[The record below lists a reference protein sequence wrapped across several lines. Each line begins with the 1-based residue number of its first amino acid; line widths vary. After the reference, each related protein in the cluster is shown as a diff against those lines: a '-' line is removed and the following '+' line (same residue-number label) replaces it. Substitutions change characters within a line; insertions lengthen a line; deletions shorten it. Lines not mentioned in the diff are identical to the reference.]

1 MRAISPC
8 AIDRWFLTLAAAA
21 MVGAPS
27 AGAQANAAAAASS
40 ATTDAAANGGINP
53 ITHEGFLAPPDEIA
67 KVVLAP
73 RHLNVSLTNPSPDR
87 KYFLKAQSEG
97 MPTMAVFAKPH
108 YYLGGVQVDHR
119 ANRARSLTT
128 RGSSGFSVIDWESGR
143 TTNIELPRGARASNP
158 AWSRDGREIAYF
170 AHFDN
175 ATHIYIANAATGK
188 SRALTK
194 TPVLATL
201 VTSFEWTADGK
212 GIVTVLIP
220 EGRGAEPKLP
230 DVPSQPKIR
239 VTQGTKAQTRTYAS
253 LLETPHDKALLE
265 YYATGQLAVIDAKNG
280 AVRRV
285 GKPAMI
291 QRVDASPDGRHF
303 RVTQMQQ
310 PFSYIVPVSSF
321 GNREELWDSNGKV
334 LLEIARRELRE
345 GAGPGANDDDPAP
358 AAQARQAA
366 DTAKRNI
373 AWHPIGAG
381 MIYLRQD
388 PAPRRA
394 ERDSTTPAPAGG
406 TNVTPAR
413 RKDRLYHWLPPYDST
428 SAKVLFE
435 SDNRMSNVRFSEDGQ
450 VLFVTDEDGE
460 SAVYLTEPTKRYTI
474 SRGRGGAGGRGGRG
488 GGGGAQTPA
497 AQAAADSAFYNN
509 PGSLMTTS
517 GPNGG
522 SVVLMSTDRGAVYLS
537 GTKYFPNPAVEA
549 PRSFVDRL
557 DVKTGNKTRIFESDG
572 KVWETISEVL
582 DDDFTRAI
590 VSRESPT
597 EVPDFYL
604 RDMKTGTLR
613 KLTNNVDY
621 SPELTRAI
629 RRIIPVERVD
639 GYKFFVN
646 ITLPPD
652 YVQGT
657 RLPAMFWFYPREF
670 TDQQSYDRTRRTLN
684 KSRFPS
690 ISTRDMDILTKLGYA
705 VVEPDAPI
713 VGENGRMNDNYVSDL
728 RNNLTAVIDTLVSQ
742 GYIDRNRI
750 GIGGHSYGA
759 FSTVNAMVHT
769 PYFKAGIAGDGNFLR
784 ALTPNG
790 FQTERRDLWTARDTY
805 LEMSPLLYADKL
817 NGALLMYHGMA
828 DQNVGTAPIN
838 SERLYHA
845 LMGLGKTAAL
855 YMYPYEDHGPATR
868 ETNLDLWARWV
879 AWLDTYVKNRKKEG
893 IAIMQDDR

>member
-1 MRAISPC
+1 MRAIASC
-8 AIDRWFLTLAAAA
+8 AIDRWFLRVAAA
-21 MVGAPS
+21 VLVVAPS
-27 AGAQANAAAAASS
+27 LGAQTSAVTTTAPASPTKT
-40 ATTDAAANGGINP
+40 AKAEFNP

-87 KYFLKAQSEG
+87 KFFLKAQSEG

-119 ANRARSLTT
+119 ANRARALTT
-128 RGSSGFSVIDWESGR
+128 RGSSGFSVIDWESGK
-143 TTNIELPRGARASNP
+143 TTAIELPRGATATNP

-175 ATHIYIANAATGK
+175 ATHIYIANASTGK

-201 VTSFEWTADGK
+201 VTSFGWTADGK
-212 GIVTVLIP
+212 SIVTVLIP
-220 EGRGAEPKLP
+220 EGRGAEPRLP

-285 GKPAMI
+285 GKPSMI
-291 QRVDASPDGRHF
+291 QRVDASPDGRYF

-310 PFSYIVPVSSF
+310 PFSYIVPVASF

-334 LLEIARRELRE
+334 LLEIAKRELRE
-345 GAGPGANDDDPAP
+345 GAGPGTTDDDPAP
-358 AAQARQAA
+358 AAQAARQAA
-366 DTAKRNI
+366 DTAKRNL
-373 AWHPIGAG
+373 AWNPVGAG
-381 MIYLRQD
+381 MVYLQQE
-388 PAPRRA
+388 PASRRA
-394 ERDSTTPAPAGG
+394 GRDSAAPAPAGG
-406 TNVTPAR
+406 SNVDQPR
-413 RKDRLYHWLPPYDST
+413 RKDRLYQWLPPYDST
-428 SAKVLFE
+428 SARVLFE
-435 SDNRMSNVRFSEDGQ
+435 SDSRMSNVRFSGDGQ
-450 VLFVTDEDGE
+450 VLFVSDDSGE
-460 SAVYLTEPTKRYTI
+460 SAIYLTEPTKRYTI
-474 SRGRGGAGGRGGRG
+474 SRGRASTGGRG
-488 GGGGAQTPA
+488 GGGGGGTLTPA
-497 AQAAADSAFYNN
+497 QQAAADSAFYDN
-509 PGSLMTTS
+509 PGSLMTTD
-517 GPNGG
+517 GPNGT
-522 SVVLMSTDRGAVYLS
+522 SVVLMSSDRGAVYLS
-537 GTKYFPNPAVEA
+537 GTKHFPNPVADA

-557 DVKTGNKTRIFESDG
+557 DVKTGNKTRVFESDG

-582 DDDFTRAI
+582 DDDFSRAI

-604 RDMKTGTLR
+604 RDMKSGTLR
-613 KLTNNVDY
+613 KLTNNIDY

-629 RRIIPVERVD
+629 RKIIPVERVD

-646 ITLPPD
+646 ITLPAD

-657 RLPAMFWFYPREF
+657 KLPAMFWFYPREY

-690 ISTRDMDILTKLGYA
+690 VSTRDMDILTKLGYA

-769 PYFKAGIAGDGNFLR
+769 PYFKAGIAGDGNYLR
-784 ALTPNG
+784 PLTPNG
-790 FQTERRDLWTARDTY
+790 FQSERRDLWEARETY

-855 YMYPYEDHGPATR
+855 YMYPYEDHGPATK

-879 AWLDTYVKNRKKEG
+879 AWLDTYLKNPKKDG
-893 IAIMQDDR
+893 IAIMH

>member
-8 AIDRWFLTLAAAA
+8 AIDRWFLRVAVAAVVVAPS
-21 MVGAPS
+21 VGAQTNAVTTAPP
-27 AGAQANAAAAASS
+27 APANNAAKAE
-40 ATTDAAANGGINP
+40 INP

-97 MPTMAVFAKPH
+97 MPSMAVFAKPH

-128 RGSSGFSVIDWESGR
+128 RGSSGFSVIDWESGK
-143 TTNIELPRGARASNP
+143 TTNIELPRGATATNP

-175 ATHIYIANAATGK
+175 ATHIYIASATTGK

-201 VTSFEWTADGK
+201 VTAFEWTADGK

-265 YYATGQLAVIDAKNG
+265 YYATGQLAVIDTKSG

-291 QRVDASPDGRHF
+291 QRVDASPDGQHF
-303 RVTQMQQ
+303 RVTQMQH
-310 PFSYIVPVSSF
+310 PFSYIVPVASF

-334 LLEIARRELRE
+334 LLEIAKRELRE
-345 GAGPGANDDDPAP
+345 GAGPGATDDDPAP
-358 AAQARQAA
+358 AAQARALA
-366 DTAKRNI
+366 DTAKRNL
-373 AWHPIGAG
+373 AWNPVGAG
-381 MIYLRQD
+381 MIYLQQE
-388 PAPRRA
+388 PAARRA
-394 ERDSTTPAPAGG
+394 GRDSGAPAGG
-406 TNVTPAR
+406 NNVNQPR
-413 RKDRLYHWLPPYDST
+413 RKDRLYQWLPPYDST

-435 SDNRMSNVRFSEDGQ
+435 SDSRMSNVRFSEDGQ
-450 VLFVTDEDGE
+450 VLFVSDDNGE
-460 SAVYLTEPTKRYTI
+460 SAVYMSEPAKRYTI
-474 SRGRGGAGGRGGRG
+474 SRGRGGAGGRGGG
-488 GGGGAQTPA
+488 GGGGGAGGGAQTPA
-497 AQAAADSAFYNN
+497 QIAAADSAFYNN
-509 PGSLMTTS
+509 PGSLMTKT
-517 GPNGG
+517 GPTGA
-522 SVVLMSTDRGAVYLS
+522 SVVQMSTDRQAVYLS
-537 GTKYFPNPAVEA
+537 GTKYFPNPAADA

-572 KVWETISEVL
+572 KVWETVSEVL
-582 DDDFTRAI
+582 DDEFSRAI

-604 RDMKTGTLR
+604 RDMKTGTLK

-629 RRIIPVERVD
+629 RKIIPVERVD

-646 ITLPPD
+646 ITLPAD

-657 RLPAMFWFYPREF
+657 KLPAMFWFYPREF
-670 TDQQSYDRTRRTLN
+670 TDQVSYDRTRRTLN

-690 ISTRDMDILTKLGYA
+690 ITTRDMDILTKLGYA

-769 PYFKAGIAGDGNFLR
+769 PYFKAGIAGDGNYLR

-790 FQTERRDLWTARDTY
+790 FQSERRDLWEARETY

-845 LMGLGKTAAL
+845 LMGLGKTASL
-855 YMYPYEDHGPATR
+855 YMYPYEDHGPATK

-879 AWLDTYVKNRKKEG
+879 AWLDTYLKNPKKEG
-893 IAIMQDDR
+893 IAIMH

>member
-1 MRAISPC
+1 MMRVCSSR
-8 AIDRWFLTLAAAA
+8 AIDRWLLGTAVAVLLVASPAAAQQNSA
-21 MVGAPS
+21 AP
-27 AGAQANAAAAASS
+27 
-40 ATTDAAANGGINP
+40 NP
-53 ITHEGFLAPPDEIA
+53 ITHEGFLSPPEEIA
-67 KVVLAP
+67 KTVLAP
-73 RHLNVSLTNPSPDR
+73 RHLNVTLSNPSPDR
-87 KYFLKAQSEG
+87 KYFIKAQSEG

-128 RGSSGFSVIDWESGR
+128 RAGSGFSIIDWESGKS
-143 TTNIELPRGARASNP
+143 TNIELPRGATATNP
-158 AWSRDGREIAYF
+158 LWSRDGREVAYF

-194 TPVLATL
+194 VPVLATL

-212 GIVTVLIP
+212 SIVTVLIP
-220 EGRGAEPKLP
+220 EGRGAEPRLP

-265 YYATGQLAVIDAKNG
+265 YYATGQLAVIDAKSG
-280 AVRRV
+280 AVRKV

-291 QRVDASPDGRHF
+291 QSVDASPDGQYF
-303 RVTQMQQ
+303 RVTQMQH
-310 PFSYIVPVSSF
+310 PFSYIVPVASF
-321 GNREELWDSNGKV
+321 GNREELWDPTGKIV
-334 LLEIARRELRE
+334 LELAKRELRE
-345 GAGPGANDDDPAP
+345 GGGPGATDDDPAP
-358 AAQARQAA
+358 AAQAARAAA
-366 DTAKRNI
+366 DTAKRGI
-373 AWHPIGAG
+373 AWNPVGPG
-381 MIYLRQD
+381 MIYLQQEA
-388 PAPRRA
+388 APRRGA
-394 ERDSTTPAPAGG
+394 RDSTAGPANANQP
-406 TNVTPAR
+406 R
-413 RKDRLYHWLPPYDST
+413 RKDRLYQWSPPYGASD
-428 SAKVLFE
+428 ARVLYE
-435 SDNRMSNVRFSEDGQ
+435 SDSRMNNVRFSADGQ
-450 VLFVTDEDGE
+450 VLFLSDETGE
-460 SAVYLTEPTKRYTI
+460 HAVYLSEPGKRYTI
-474 SRGRGGAGGRGGRG
+474 TRGGGGRGGRG
-488 GGGGAQTPA
+488 GGGGGGGGGAQTPA
-497 AQAAADSAFYNN
+497 QIAAADSAFYNA
-509 PGSLMTTS
+509 PGSLMTKR
-517 GPNGG
+517 GPNGAP
-522 SVVLMSTDRGAVYLS
+522 VVQMSSDQAAVYLS
-537 GTKYFPNPAVEA
+537 GTKYFPDPTKDA
-549 PRSFVDRL
+549 PRNFVDRL
-557 DVKTGNKTRIFESDG
+557 DVKTGNKTRVFESDG
-572 KVWETISEVL
+572 QIWETVSEVL
-582 DDDFTRAI
+582 DDDFTRVI

-597 EVPDFYL
+597 TVPDFYF
-604 RDMKTGTLR
+604 RDMKAGTVK

-621 SPELTRAI
+621 SPELTKAI
-629 RRIIPVERVD
+629 RKIIPVERVD

-657 RLPAMFWFYPREF
+657 KLPAMFWFYPREF
-670 TDQQSYDRTRRTLN
+670 TDQGSYDRTRRTLN
-684 KSRFPS
+684 KTRFPS
-690 ISTRDMDILTKLGYA
+690 VSTRDMDILTKLGYA

-769 PYFKAGIAGDGNFLR
+769 PYFKAGIAGDGNYLR

-790 FQTERRDLWTARDTY
+790 FQSERRDLWEARETY

-845 LMGLGKTAAL
+845 LMGLGKTASL
-855 YMYPYEDHGPATR
+855 YMYPYEDHGPATK

-879 AWLDTYVKNRKKEG
+879 AWLDTYVKNPKKEG
-893 IAIMQDDR
+893 IAIMH

>member
-1 MRAISPC
+1 MMRVCSPR
-8 AIDRWFLTLAAAA
+8 AIDRWLLGTAAIALLA
-21 MVGAPS
+21 GSPLP
-27 AGAQANAAAAASS
+27 AQNAASS
-40 ATTDAAANGGINP
+40 NGAAPNP
-53 ITHEGFLAPPDEIA
+53 ITHEGFLSPPAEIA
-67 KVVLAP
+67 KTVLAP
-73 RHLNVSLTNPSPDR
+73 RHLNVTLSNPSPDR
-87 KYFLKAQSEG
+87 KYFIKAQSEG

-128 RGSSGFSVIDWESGR
+128 RAGTGFSVIDWESGKSI
-143 TTNIELPRGARASNP
+143 NIEMPKGATATNP
-158 AWSRDGREIAYF
+158 VWSRDGREIAFF

-212 GIVTVLIP
+212 SIVTVLIP
-220 EGRGAEPKLP
+220 DGRGVEPRLP

-239 VTQGTKAQTRTYAS
+239 VTQGTRAQTRTYAS
-253 LLETPHDKALLE
+253 LLETPHDKALLQ
-265 YYATGQLAVIDAKNG
+265 YYATGQLAVIDAKSG
-280 AVRRV
+280 AVRKI

-291 QRVDASPDGRHF
+291 QSVDAAPDGQYF
-303 RVTQMQQ
+303 RIRQMQE
-310 PFSYIVPVSSF
+310 PFSYIVPVASF
-321 GNREELWDSNGKV
+321 GNREELWDATGKV
-334 LLEIARRELRE
+334 ILEIARRELRE
-345 GAGPGANDDDPAP
+345 GGGPGATDDDPAP
-358 AAQARQAA
+358 AAQARAAA
-366 DTAKRNI
+366 DTAKRSLGWN
-373 AWHPIGAG
+373 PVGAG
-381 MIYLRQD
+381 MTSLQLE

-394 ERDSTTPAPAGG
+394 GGDSARGPANANQP
-406 TNVTPAR
+406 R
-413 RKDRLYHWLPPYDST
+413 RKDRLYQWTPPYDSS
-428 SAKVLFE
+428 SAKVLYE
-435 SDNRMSNVRFSEDGQ
+435 SDSRMTNVRFSADGQ
-450 VLFVTDEDGE
+450 VLFVTDETGE
-460 SAVYLTEPTKRYTI
+460 HAVYMSEPTKRYTI
-474 SRGRGGAGGRGGRG
+474 SRGRGGAGGRGGGGGG

-497 AQAAADSAFYNN
+497 QIAAADSAFFNA
-509 PGSLMTTS
+509 PGSLMTTR
-517 GPNGG
+517 GPNGA
-522 SVVLMSTDRGAVYLS
+522 SVVQMSSDKAAVYLS
-537 GTKYFPNPAVEA
+537 GTKYFPDPTKDA
-549 PRSFVDRL
+549 PRTFVDRL
-557 DVKTGNKTRIFESDG
+557 DVRTGNKTRIFESDG
-572 KVWETISEVL
+572 QTWESVSEVL
-582 DDDFTRAI
+582 DDDFTRVI

-597 EVPDFYL
+597 MVPDFYL
-604 RDMKTGTLR
+604 RDMKSGTLK

-621 SPELTRAI
+621 SPELTKAI
-629 RRIIPVERVD
+629 RKIIPVERVD

-670 TDQQSYDRTRRTLN
+670 TDQVSYDRTRRTLN
-684 KSRFPS
+684 KTRFPS
-690 ISTRDMDILTKLGYA
+690 VSTRDMDILTKLGYA

-769 PYFKAGIAGDGNFLR
+769 PYFKAGIAGDGNYLR
-784 ALTPNG
+784 PLTPNG
-790 FQTERRDLWTARDTY
+790 FQSERRDLWEARETY
-805 LEMSPLLYADKL
+805 LEMSPLLFADKL

-845 LMGLGKTAAL
+845 LMGLGKTASL

-879 AWLDTYVKNRKKEG
+879 AWLDTYVKNPKKEG
-893 IAIMQDDR
+893 IAIMH

>member
-1 MRAISPC
+1 MRASPPR
-8 AIDRWFLTLAAAA
+8 ATDRWFVPVALATF
-21 MVGAPS
+21 VS
-27 AGAQANAAAAASS
+27 AGQLSAQANTQAATTPSS
-40 ATTDAAANGGINP
+40 AVVNP
-53 ITHEGFLAPPDEIA
+53 ITHEGFLSPPEEIA
-67 KVVLAP
+67 KTVLAP

-128 RGSSGFSVIDWESGR
+128 RGNSGFSVIDWESGR
-143 TTNIELPRGARASNP
+143 TTRIELPRGATATNP

-212 GIVTVLIP
+212 SIVTVLIP
-220 EGRGAEPKLP
+220 DGRGAEPKLP

-253 LLETPHDKALLE
+253 LLETPHDKALLQ
-265 YYATGQLAVIDAKNG
+265 YYATGQLAVIDTKSG

-291 QRVDASPDGRHF
+291 QRVDAAPDGQYF
-303 RVTQMQQ
+303 RVTHMQE
-310 PFSYIVPVSSF
+310 PFSYIVPVASF

-334 LLEIARRELRE
+334 LLEIAKRELRE
-345 GAGPGANDDDPAP
+345 GAGPGANDDDAAP
-358 AAQARQAA
+358 AAQARAAA
-366 DTAKRNI
+366 DTAKRAL
-373 AWHPIGAG
+373 AWNPIGAG
-381 MIYLRQD
+381 MIYLQQE
-388 PAPRRA
+388 PAARRA
-394 ERDSTTPAPAGG
+394 ARDSGEAPAG
-406 TNVTPAR
+406 PANANQPR
-413 RKDRLYHWLPPYDST
+413 RKDRLYQWMPPYDAS
-428 SAKVLFE
+428 SAKVLYE
-435 SDNRMSNVRFSEDGQ
+435 SDSRMSGVRFSADGQ
-450 VLFVTDEDGE
+450 VLFVSDETGE
-460 SAVYLTEPTKRYTI
+460 YAVYMNEPTRRYTI
-474 SRGRGGAGGRGGRG
+474 SRGRGGAGGRGG
-488 GGGGAQTPA
+488 GGGGATTPA
-497 AQAAADSAFYNN
+497 AQAAQDSAFYNN
-509 PGSLMTTS
+509 PGSLMTKA
-517 GPNGG
+517 GPMGA
-522 SVVLMSTDRGAVYLS
+522 SVVHMSTDRQAVYLA
-537 GTKYFPNPAVEA
+537 GTKYFPNPAVDA

-557 DVKTGNKTRIFESDG
+557 EVKTGNKTRIFESDG

-604 RDMKTGTLR
+604 RDMKSGALK
-613 KLTNNVDY
+613 KLTSNVDY
-621 SPELTRAI
+621 SPELTSAI
-629 RRIIPVERVD
+629 RKIIPVERVD
-639 GYKFFVN
+639 GYKFYVN
-646 ITLPPD
+646 ITLPPG

-670 TDQQSYDRTRRTLN
+670 TDQVSYDRTRRTLN

-690 ISTRDMDILTKLGYA
+690 VSTRDMDILTKIGYA

-713 VGENGRMNDNYVSDL
+713 VGENGRMNDNYISDL

-769 PYFKAGIAGDGNFLR
+769 PYFKAGIAGDGNYLR

-790 FQTERRDLWTARDTY
+790 FQTERRDLWTARETY
-805 LEMSPLLYADKL
+805 MEMSPLLYADKL
-817 NGALLMYHGMA
+817 QGALLMYHGMD

-845 LMGLGKTAAL
+845 LMGLGKTASL
-855 YMYPYEDHGPATR
+855 YMYPYEDHGPATK

-879 AWLDTYVKNRKKEG
+879 AWLDTYLKNPRKEG
-893 IAIMQDDR
+893 IAIMHDGDR

>member
-1 MRAISPC
+1 MRAISPR
-8 AIDRWFLTLAAAA
+8 AIDRWFLSVAAAA
-21 MVGAPS
+21 LVAAPP
-27 AGAQANAAAAASS
+27 ARAQTNAAPAAAPATASAAAAE
-40 ATTDAAANGGINP
+40 INP
-53 ITHEGFLAPPDEIA
+53 ITHEGFLSPPDEIA

-87 KYFLKAQSEG
+87 KYFLKAESEG

-108 YYLGGVQVDHR
+108 YYLGGVQIDHR

-128 RGSSGFSVIDWESGR
+128 RGSSGFSVIDWETGR
-143 TTNIELPRGARASNP
+143 TTKIELPRGARATNP
-158 AWSRDGREIAYF
+158 AWSRDGREVAYF

-194 TPVLATL
+194 APVLATL
-201 VTSFEWTADGK
+201 VTSFAWTADGK
-212 GIVTVLIP
+212 GIVTVLVP
-220 EGRGAEPKLP
+220 EGRGAEPRLP
-230 DVPSQPKIR
+230 DVPTQPKIR

-265 YYATGQLAVIDAKNG
+265 YYATGQLAVIDTKSG
-280 AVRRV
+280 AVRRI
-285 GKPAMI
+285 GKPAMV
-291 QRVDASPDGRHF
+291 QRVDASPDGQHF
-303 RVTQMQQ
+303 RITHMQH
-310 PFSYIVPVSSF
+310 PFSYIVPVQSF

-334 LLEIARRELRE
+334 LLEIAKRELRE
-345 GAGPGANDDDPAP
+345 GAGPGATDDDAAP

-366 DTAKRNI
+366 DTAKRNL
-373 AWHPIGAG
+373 AWNPVGPG
-381 MIYLRQD
+381 MIYLQQE
-388 PAPRRA
+388 PAQRRA
-394 ERDSTTPAPAGG
+394 ERDSAAPAGR
-406 TNVTPAR
+406 NEVNQPR
-413 RKDRLYHWLPPYDST
+413 RKDRLYQWLPPYDAA

-435 SDNRMSNVRFSEDGQ
+435 SESRMSNVRFSEDGQ
-450 VLFVTDEDGE
+450 VLFVSDDNGE
-460 SAVYLTEPTKRYTI
+460 SAVYLSEPARRYTI
-474 SRGRGGAGGRGGRG
+474 TRGRGGAGGRGGG
-488 GGGGAQTPA
+488 GGGTQTPA
-497 AQAAADSAFYNN
+497 QIAAADSAFYNN
-509 PGSLMTTS
+509 PGTLLTKT
-517 GPNGG
+517 GPNGAT
-522 SVVLMSTDRGAVYLS
+522 VVQMSSDRQAVYLS
-537 GTKYFPNPAVEA
+537 GTKYFPNPVADA

-557 DVKTGNKTRIFESDG
+557 EVKTGNKTRVFESDG
-572 KVWETISEVL
+572 KVWETVSEVL

-604 RDMKTGTLR
+604 RDMKAGTLR

-629 RRIIPVERVD
+629 RKIIPVERVD

-684 KSRFPS
+684 KTRFPS

-728 RNNLTAVIDTLVSQ
+728 RNNLTAVIDTLVSH

-769 PYFKAGIAGDGNFLR
+769 PYFKAGIAGDGNYLR

-790 FQTERRDLWTARDTY
+790 FQTERRDLWTARETY

-845 LMGLGKTAAL
+845 LMGLGKTASL
-855 YMYPYEDHGPATR
+855 YMYPYEDHGPATK

-879 AWLDTYVKNRKKEG
+879 AWLDTYLKNPKKDG
-893 IAIMQDDR
+893 RAIMNDDR

>member
-1 MRAISPC
+1 MRAILLRVSP
-8 AIDRWFLTLAAAA
+8 RWFLCLAVALAFGSPLAAQ
-21 MVGAPS
+21 S
-27 AGAQANAAAAASS
+27 NAATNA
-40 ATTDAAANGGINP
+40 

-73 RHLNVSLTNPSPDR
+73 RHLNVSLSNPSPDR

-143 TTNIELPRGARASNP
+143 TTNIELPRSATATSP
-158 AWSRDGREIAYF
+158 AWSRDGREIAYL

-194 TPVLATL
+194 TPLLATL
-201 VTSFEWTADGK
+201 VTSFEWTGDGK

-239 VTQGTKAQTRTYAS
+239 VTQGAKNQTRTYAS

-265 YYATGQLAVIDAKNG
+265 YYATGQLAVIDAKSG

-285 GKPAMI
+285 GRPAMI
-291 QRVDASPDGRHF
+291 QRVDASPDGQYF
-303 RVTQMQQ
+303 RITHLQQ

-334 LLEIARRELRE
+334 LLEIAKRELRE
-345 GAGPGANDDDPAP
+345 SSGPAATDDDDDAAPGA
-358 AAQARQAA
+358 RQSA
-366 DTAKRNI
+366 DTAKRAI
-373 AWHPIGAG
+373 AWNPVGPG
-381 MIYLRQD
+381 MIYLQQES
-388 PAPRRA
+388 APRRA
-394 ERDSTTPAPAGG
+394 GRDSAGAPAA
-406 TNVTPAR
+406 PANANEPR
-413 RKDRLYHWLPPYDST
+413 RKDRLYQWLPPYDTT
-428 SAKVLFE
+428 SRKVLYE
-435 SDNRMSNVRFSEDGQ
+435 SDSRMNDVRFSEDGQ
-450 VLFVTDEDGE
+450 VLFLTDDTGE
-460 SAVYLTEPTKRYTI
+460 FAVYLTEPTKRYTI
-474 SRGRGGAGGRGGRG
+474 RRGSGGRGGRG
-488 GGGGAQTPA
+488 GGRGAQTPA
-497 AQAAADSAFYNN
+497 AMAAADSAFYAN
-509 PGSLMTTS
+509 PGSLITKTS
-517 GPNGG
+517 PAGAI
-522 SVVLMSTDRGAVYLS
+522 VVRMSSDRQAVYLE
-537 GTKYFPNPAVEA
+537 GTKYFPNPVVDA

-557 DVKTGNKTRIFESDG
+557 DVKTGNKTRVFESDG
-572 KVWETISEVL
+572 QTWETVSEVL
-582 DDDFTRAI
+582 DDEFTRVI

-597 EVPDFYL
+597 QVPDFYL
-604 RDMKTGTLR
+604 RDIKTGTLK
-613 KLTNNVDY
+613 KLTSNVDY

-629 RRIIPVERVD
+629 RKIIPVERVD

-646 ITLPPD
+646 ITLPAD

-657 RLPAMFWFYPREF
+657 KLPAMFWFYPREF
-670 TDQQSYDRTRRTLN
+670 TDQVSYDRTRRTLN

-690 ISTRDMDILTKLGYA
+690 ITTRDMDILTKLGYA

-769 PYFKAGIAGDGNFLR
+769 PYFKAGIAGDGNYLR
-784 ALTPNG
+784 PLTPNG
-790 FQTERRDLWTARDTY
+790 FQSERRDLWTARETY
-805 LEMSPLLYADKL
+805 LEMSPLLFADKL

-845 LMGLGKTAAL
+845 LMGLGKTASL
-855 YMYPYEDHGPATR
+855 YMYPYEDHGPATK

-879 AWLDTYVKNRKKEG
+879 AWLDTYLKNPKKDG
-893 IAIMQDDR
+893 IAIMHDDR

>member
-1 MRAISPC
+1 MRAFAPC
-8 AIDRWFLTLAAAA
+8 AFDRWFLNVAVAAL
-21 MVGAPS
+21 VVAP
-27 AGAQANAAAAASS
+27 AGAQSNAATTASPAPANTAARAE
-40 ATTDAAANGGINP
+40 INP

-73 RHLNVSLTNPSPDR
+73 RHLNVSLSNPSPDR

-128 RGSSGFSVIDWESGR
+128 RGSSGFSVIDWETGR
-143 TTNIELPRGARASNP
+143 TTNIELPRGAKATNP

-201 VTSFEWTADGK
+201 VTAFEWTADGK

-220 EGRGAEPKLP
+220 EGRGAEPRLP

-239 VTQGTKAQTRTYAS
+239 VTQGTRAQTRTYAS

-265 YYATGQLAVIDAKNG
+265 YYATGQLAVIDAKSG

-291 QRVDASPDGRHF
+291 QRVDASPDGQYF
-303 RVTQMQQ
+303 RVTQMQH
-310 PFSYIVPVSSF
+310 PFSYIVPVANF
-321 GNREELWDSNGKV
+321 GNREELWDGSGRV
-334 LLEIARRELRE
+334 VAELVRRELRE
-345 GAGPGANDDDPAP
+345 SGSGATDDDPGGP
-358 AAQARQAA
+358 QARQAS
-366 DTAKRNI
+366 DTGKRNL
-373 AWHPIGAG
+373 AWHPVSTGLLYLQLEPAARRGA
-381 MIYLRQD
+381 RD
-388 PAPRRA
+388 AANPAPPPA
-394 ERDSTTPAPAGG
+394 ES
-406 TNVTPAR
+406 R
-413 RKDRLYHWLPPYDST
+413 RKDRLYHWVPPYDAA
-428 SAKVLFE
+428 SARVVFE
-435 SDNRMSNVRFSEDGQ
+435 NDNCLMGVRFSADGQ
-450 VLFVTDEDGE
+450 WLFATEEERE
-460 SAVYLTEPTKRYTI
+460 STLHEFAVNLQEPQQRYTI
-474 SRGRGGAGGRGGRG
+474 SRARLTGRGCSRSSAASSQSR
-488 GGGGAQTPA
+488 A
-497 AQAAADSAFYNN
+497 AQAAADSAFYAS
-509 PGSLMTTS
+509 PGTLMTKT
-517 GPNGG
+517 GPHGA
-522 SVVLMSTDRGAVYLS
+522 SVVQMSTDRQAVFLS
-537 GTKYFPNPAVEA
+537 GTKYFPNPAADA

-582 DDDFTRAI
+582 DDDFSRAI

-597 EVPDFYL
+597 EVADFYL

-769 PYFKAGIAGDGNFLR
+769 PYFKAGIAGDGNYLR

-790 FQTERRDLWTARDTY
+790 FQTERRDLWTARETY
-805 LEMSPLLYADKL
+805 MEMSPLLYADKL

-855 YMYPYEDHGPATR
+855 YMYPYEDHGPATK

-879 AWLDTYVKNRKKEG
+879 AWLDTYVKNPKKEG
-893 IAIMQDDR
+893 IAIMHDDR

>member
-1 MRAISPC
+1 MMRVFPPRA
-8 AIDRWFLTLAAAA
+8 ADRWLLRTATAALLVGTPVLA
-21 MVGAPS
+21 
-27 AGAQANAAAAASS
+27 QNAAAPSPTQNG
-40 ATTDAAANGGINP
+40 ATPNP
-53 ITHEGFLAPPDEIA
+53 ITYEGFLSPPAEIA
-67 KVVLAP
+67 KTVLAP
-73 RHLNVSLTNPSPDR
+73 RHLNVTLSNPSPDR
-87 KYFLKAQSEG
+87 KFFIKAQSEG
-97 MPTMAVFAKPH
+97 MPTMAIFAKPH

-128 RGSSGFSVIDWESGR
+128 RAGTGFSVIDWETGKSVSV
-143 TTNIELPRGARASNP
+143 ELPRGATATNP
-158 AWSRDGREIAYF
+158 VWSRDGREIAYF

-175 ATHIYIANAATGK
+175 ATHIYIANATTGK

-212 GIVTVLIP
+212 SIVTVLIP
-220 EGRGAEPKLP
+220 DGRGVEPKLP

-265 YYATGQLAVIDAKNG
+265 YYTTGQLAVIDVKTG
-280 AVRRV
+280 AVRKI

-291 QRVDASPDGRHF
+291 QSVDASPDGQYF
-303 RVTQMQQ
+303 RVTQMQH
-310 PFSYIVPVSSF
+310 PFSYIVPVQSF
-321 GNREELWDSNGKV
+321 GNREELWDPTGKV
-334 LLEIARRELRE
+334 VLEIAKRELRE
-345 GAGPGANDDDPAP
+345 GAGPGATDDDPAP
-358 AAQARQAA
+358 AAQAARAAA
-366 DTAKRNI
+366 DTAKRSI
-373 AWHPIGAG
+373 AWNPVGAG
-381 MIYLRQD
+381 MIYLQQEA
-388 PAPRRA
+388 APRRGG
-394 ERDSTTPAPAGG
+394 RDSTAAAPA
-406 TNVTPAR
+406 NANHPR
-413 RKDRLYHWLPPYDST
+413 RKDRLYQWMPPYDAS
-428 SAKVLFE
+428 SAKVLYE
-435 SDNRMSNVRFSEDGQ
+435 SDSRMHNVRFSDDGQ
-450 VLFVTDEDGE
+450 VLFLTDEGGE
-460 SAVYLTEPTKRYTI
+460 FAVYLTEPGKRYTI
-474 SRGRGGAGGRGGRG
+474 SRGRGGAGGRGGG

-497 AQAAADSAFYNN
+497 QLAAADSAFYNA
-509 PGSLMTTS
+509 PGSLMTKR
-517 GPNGG
+517 GPNGAA
-522 SVVLMSTDRGAVYLS
+522 VVQMTSDKSAVYLS
-537 GTKYFPNPAVEA
+537 GTKYFPNPAKDA
-549 PRSFVDRL
+549 PRNFVDRL
-557 DVKTGNKTRIFESDG
+557 DLKTGNKTRVFESDG
-572 KVWETISEVL
+572 QIWESVSEVL
-582 DDDFTRAI
+582 DDDFGRVI

-597 EVPDFYL
+597 MVPDFYF
-604 RDMKTGTLR
+604 RDLKGGTLK

-629 RRIIPVERVD
+629 RKIIPVERVD

-657 RLPAMFWFYPREF
+657 KLPAMFWFYPREF
-670 TDQQSYDRTRRTLN
+670 TDQGSYDRTRRTLN
-684 KSRFPS
+684 KTRFPS
-690 ISTRDMDILTKLGYA
+690 VSTRDMDILTKLGYA

-769 PYFKAGIAGDGNFLR
+769 PYFKAGIAGDGNYLR
-784 ALTPNG
+784 PLTPNG
-790 FQTERRDLWTARDTY
+790 FQSERRDLWEARETY

-845 LMGLGKTAAL
+845 LMGLGKTASL

-879 AWLDTYVKNRKKEG
+879 AWLDLYVKNPKKEG
-893 IAIMQDDR
+893 IAIMH